1 MMLSGVSVEIEERGL
16 GLAPPSNSGVCC
28 AIGSSNDTA
37 NTLRSWGDINTMIAT
52 LGRSKMAELAAH
64 ALKGAGEVRTVTPAQ
79 TYADPGAVT
88 ATRVGSST
96 GTLDVSTSE
105 PKDDYQVT
113 VEITQTGGL
122 GVGAFRVSLDGQD
135 TWSPEIAI
143 PSGGTYADAA
153 TGLAIEFDTGTFE
166 DGDIHAFETTA
177 PSSTLSQVLAAVD
190 VAIEDRSFEY
200 IHIVGAPAP
209 STSAVTPPGSG
220 TPPAITV
227 TGTPLGFYDVKVEI
241 TTGATLVSTN
251 VRFKWSIDGGATY
264 TTGVT
269 GAATVVLT
277 DTGLTLNFAS
287 GTYVTAD
294 VYSFTTYGPI
304 TAMASA
310 LASKMDSA
318 EADKL
323 YTFVVMELP
332 EASDAILAKAL
343 QNIENKRVLCV
354 ADFCELQSEIT
365 TGVFKRPAAFAV
377 SRRISTVDPD
387 VSPAQVDLGGLKG
400 VLSIYRDERKTPAL
414 TADRVTCLRTRTRS
428 GFYVEDAVT
437 LAPADS
443 DFQILQ
449 NLRVM
454 NLICASADAAL
465 ELYVQKAIRVNAAT
479 GKILETAALAIE
491 AFIAARIRVALGTM
505 IDGLSVS
512 VDRAE
517 NMLSTR
523 TLKVRV
529 RAVPHAYAKNVE
541 ASLAYNN
548 PALQAV

>member
-1 MMLSGVSVEIEERGL
+1 MTLSGVTIEVEERGL
-16 GLAPPSNSGVCC
+16 GIAPASVKGVCC
-28 AIGSSNDTA
+28 AIGPSNDTA
-37 NTLRSWGDINTMIAT
+37 NTFRSWGDINTMVAS
-52 LGRSKMAELAAH
+52 LGRTKMAELAAH
-64 ALKGAGEVRTVTPAQ
+64 TLKAAGQVKTVTPAK
-79 TYADPGAVT
+79 TYTSASAVT
-88 ATRVGSST
+88 PTRVGSST
-96 GTLDVSTSE
+96 GTLDATQTE
-105 PKDDYQVT
+105 ALDDYQVT

-122 GVGAFRVSLDGQD
+122 GVGAFRISLDGQD

-143 PSGGTYADAA
+143 PSGGTYTDAA
-153 TGLAIEFDTGTFE
+153 TGIAIEFDTGTFE
-166 DGDIHAFETTA
+166 DGDLHAFETTA
-177 PSSTLSQVLAAVD
+177 PTSTLSQVLAAVD

-227 TGTPLGFYDVKVEI
+227 TGTPLGFYDVKIEI

-269 GAATVVLT
+269 GAATVALT

-310 LASKMDSA
+310 LASKMDSS
-318 EADKL
+318 EVDKF

-332 EASDAILAKAL
+332 DATDAILAKAI
-343 QNIENKRVLCV
+343 QSIESKRVLCV

-377 SRRISTVDPD
+377 SRRISGVEAD
-387 VSPAQVDLGGLKG
+387 VSPAQVDLGGLDG

-414 TADRVTCLRTRTRS
+414 TADRITCLRTRTRS

-437 LAPADS
+437 LAPSDS

-465 ELYVQKAIRVNAAT
+465 ELYVQKAIRVNATT

-523 TLKVRV
+523 TLKVRI
-529 RAVPHAYAKNVE
+529 RAVPHAYAKNIE
-541 ASLAYNN
+541 ASLGFTN